1 MSFIGMGFYGLL
13 RRVGCPVKPAGVL
26 GILFLLGYTV
36 MIGGGVSAIRAFV
49 MFGIRV
55 GADLCGRAYDM
66 ATSLAVAAALIALES
81 PMYLR
86 DAGYLLS
93 FGAVLGMAAVY
104 PLMMRQGKTKSKI
117 LQSFQASLAV
127 NLVLFPVML
136 SFYYEF
142 PPYSLLLNLVIIPLM
157 SVVLGAGLLGSFL
170 CLFFKP
176 AGGVV
181 FLLCRGILNLYEWS
195 CNLSMKLPFSR
206 IVTGKPEVSWIVLY
220 YAVLLLVCLYWMLR
234 KEKTGKTCFAWGMLA
249 AAGICL
255 AASGQMKHHGVFQAT
270 MLDVG
275 QGDGIFLRTPNG
287 RTCFVDGGSS
297 DISKV
302 GEYRIVPFLE
312 SQGVKELDYVFVSHG
327 DADHMSGIEEILQ
340 NQTLGVRIKNLVLPP
355 VRLHDDALKK
365 LGKTAKENGT
375 KVFGMEAGQQ
385 MSLGEMSLTCMAPS
399 QEYQGETG
407 NAASMVLWME
417 WKNLEML
424 LTGDVEGEG
433 EVQLTERMR
442 AHGKTKCDILKA
454 AHHGS
459 KNSTLPEFLQ
469 QLTPKYAWIS
479 SGIGNRYGHPAKETV
494 ERLSEKGCELYGT
507 QEYGAVTLKIKGEK
521 AVIETFCKK

>member
-1 MSFIGMGFYGLL
+1 M
-13 RRVGCPVKPAGVL
+13 
-26 GILFLLGYTV
+26 
-36 MIGGGVSAIRAFV
+36 
-49 MFGIRV
+49 
-55 GADLCGRAYDM
+55 
-66 ATSLAVAAALIALES
+66 
-81 PMYLR
+81 
-86 DAGYLLS
+86 
-93 FGAVLGMAAVY
+93 
-104 PLMMRQGKTKSKI
+104 
-117 LQSFQASLAV
+117 
-127 NLVLFPVML
+127 
-136 SFYYEF
+136 
-142 PPYSLLLNLVIIPLM
+142 
-157 SVVLGAGLLGSFL
+157 
-170 CLFFKP
+170 
-176 AGGVV
+176 
-181 FLLCRGILNLYEWS
+181 
-195 CNLSMKLPFSR
+195 
-206 IVTGKPEVSWIVLY
+206 LY
-220 YAVLLLVCLYWMLR
+220 YAVLLLVCLYWMLL

-312 SQGVKELDYVFVSHG
+312 SQGVKELDYVFISHG

-433 EVQLTERMR
+433 EVQLTEWMR

-494 ERLSEKGCELYGT
+494 VRLREKGCELYGT

>member
-1 MSFIGMGFYGLL
+1 M
-13 RRVGCPVKPAGVL
+13 
-26 GILFLLGYTV
+26 
-36 MIGGGVSAIRAFV
+36 
-49 MFGIRV
+49 
-55 GADLCGRAYDM
+55 
-66 ATSLAVAAALIALES
+66 
-81 PMYLR
+81 
-86 DAGYLLS
+86 
-93 FGAVLGMAAVY
+93 
-104 PLMMRQGKTKSKI
+104 
-117 LQSFQASLAV
+117 
-127 NLVLFPVML
+127 
-136 SFYYEF
+136 
-142 PPYSLLLNLVIIPLM
+142 
-157 SVVLGAGLLGSFL
+157 
-170 CLFFKP
+170 
-176 AGGVV
+176 
-181 FLLCRGILNLYEWS
+181 
-195 CNLSMKLPFSR
+195 
-206 IVTGKPEVSWIVLY
+206 
-220 YAVLLLVCLYWMLR
+220 
-234 KEKTGKTCFAWGMLA
+234 
-249 AAGICL
+249 
-255 AASGQMKHHGVFQAT
+255 
-270 MLDVG
+270 G

-312 SQGVKELDYVFVSHG
+312 SQGVKELDYVFISHG

-433 EVQLTERMR
+433 EVQLTEWMR